1 MQCSMKDESVAFTLF
16 CTPTWPGCVHTL
28 LFAAIFNLPQCYES
42 IYLNISKLNRYLTY
56 LEADKEILLLVILDP
71 PNRILAS
78 SRVCRCSTWTSP
90 PKVGGV
96 VSYVLPKV
104 RDCETDESSVI
115 GKRTA
120 EAEVPAV
127 PPICLVEVPTVLRTT
142 DTSRRV
148 AANWTQMKL
157 CRLCDAVK
165 LKPL

>member
-1 MQCSMKDESVAFTLF
+1 MRVESGGV
-16 CTPTWPGCVHTL
+16 V
-28 LFAAIFNLPQCYES
+28 
-42 IYLNISKLNRYLTY
+42 
-56 LEADKEILLLVILDP
+56 
-71 PNRILAS
+71 S
-78 SRVCRCSTWTSP
+78 SGLCR
-90 PKVGGV
+90 GRGFV
-96 VSYVLPKV
+96 VSYVLPKE

-127 PPICLVEVPTVLRTT
+127 PPVYLVEVPTVLRTT